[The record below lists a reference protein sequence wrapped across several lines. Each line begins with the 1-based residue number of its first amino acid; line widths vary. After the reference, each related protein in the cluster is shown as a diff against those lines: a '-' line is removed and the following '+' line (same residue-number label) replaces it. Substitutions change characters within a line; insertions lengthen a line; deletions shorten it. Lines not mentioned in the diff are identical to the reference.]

1 MNMDK
6 FIDDLDLGE
15 GETVRGYCPDC
26 GSKNTFTASKTGGAV
41 LYNCYKLGCKISGI
55 HTVGMTAADIQARMQ
70 EVEQDKPKPKVE
82 AMELPEYIIP
92 SRDGRL
98 DRFRGKWDL
107 HDQGLMYDIKDR
119 RAVFPIFINGVM
131 IDAVG
136 RALAGVEVDAG
147 TQPKW
152 LRYTGKAD
160 YYLAGTGNTVVV
172 VEDVISAITVAKL
185 GFTGMAILGTSLS
198 VAHMEQ
204 LGNYSQVIVALD
216 PDAAH
221 KTLSFRQEIEA
232 WTGVATIALRLD
244 DDIKYRVESDIQKL
258 KTLAEFL

>member
-1 MNMDK
+1 MMHK
-6 FIDDLDLGE
+6 YIEDLDLGE
-15 GETVRGYCPDC
+15 GDTVRGDCPDC
-26 GSKNTFTASKTGGAV
+26 GGKNTFTANKSGGAV
-41 LYNCYKLGCKISGI
+41 LYNCYKLGCKISGV

-82 AMELPEYIIP
+82 IMELPEYVVR
-92 SRDGRL
+92 SGSGLDAFRD
-98 DRFRGKWDL
+98 KWDL
-107 HDQGLMYDIKDR
+107 WDQGLMYDLKDR
-119 RAVFPIFINGVM
+119 RAVFPIFIDNVL

-136 RALAGVEVDAG
+136 RALAGAE
-147 TQPKW
+147 PKW
-152 LRYTGKAD
+152 LRYTGKAN
-160 YYLAGTGNTVVV
+160 YFIGGTGKTVVV

-244 DDIKYRVESDIQKL
+244 DDIKYRVESDIEQL
-258 KTLAEFL
+258 KEFL

>member
-1 MNMDK
+1 MHK
-6 FIDDLDLGE
+6 YIEDLDLGE
-15 GETVRGYCPDC
+15 GDTVRGDCPDC
-26 GSKNTFTASKTGGAV
+26 GGKNTFTANKSGGAV
-41 LYNCYKLGCKISGI
+41 LYNCYKLGCKISGV

-82 AMELPEYIIP
+82 AMELPEYVVR
-92 SRDGRL
+92 SGSGLDAFRD
-98 DRFRGKWDL
+98 KWDL
-107 HDQGLMYDIKDR
+107 WDQGLMYDLKDR
-119 RAVFPIFINGVM
+119 RAVFPIFINNVL

-136 RALAGVEVDAG
+136 RTLAGAE
-147 TQPKW
+147 PKW
-152 LRYTGKAD
+152 LRYTGKAN
-160 YYLAGTGNTVVV
+160 YFIAGIGETVVV

-221 KTLSFRQEIEA
+221 KTLRFRQEIEA
-232 WTGVATIALRLD
+232 WTGATTIALRLD
-244 DDIKYRVESDIQKL
+244 DDIKYRVESDIEQL
-258 KTLAEFL
+258 KEFL

>member
-1 MNMDK
+1 MMHK
-6 FIDDLDLGE
+6 YIEDLDLSE
-15 GETVRGYCPDC
+15 GDTVRGDCPDC
-26 GSKNTFTASKTGGAV
+26 GGRNTFTANKSGGAV
-41 LYNCYKLGCKISGI
+41 LYNCYKLGCKISGV

-82 AMELPEYIIP
+82 AMELPEYVTRSNSPIG
-92 SRDGRL
+92 SSKLNAFRD
-98 DRFRGKWDL
+98 KWDL

-119 RAVFPIFINGVM
+119 RAVFPIFSSGVM

-136 RALAGVEVDAG
+136 RALDKTE
-147 TQPKW
+147 PKW
-152 LRYTGKAD
+152 LRYTGKAN
-160 YYLAGTGNTVVV
+160 YFITGTGKTVVV

-221 KTLSFRQEIEA
+221 KTLRFRQEIEA
-232 WTGVATIALRLD
+232 WTGATTIALRLD
-244 DDIKYRVESDIQKL
+244 DDIKYRVESDIEQL
-258 KTLAEFL
+258 KEFL

>member
-98 DRFRGKWDL
+98 DRFRDKWDL

-160 YYLAGTGNTVVV
+160 YYLTGTGNTVVV

-204 LGNYSQVIVALD
+204 LGNYSKVIVALD

-221 KTLSFRQEIEA
+221 KTLRFRQEIEA
-232 WTGVATIALRLD
+232 WTGATTIALRLD

>member
-1 MNMDK
+1 MMHK
-6 FIDDLDLGE
+6 YIEDLDLGE
-15 GETVRGYCPDC
+15 GDTVRGDCPDC
-26 GSKNTFTASKTGGAV
+26 GGKNTFTANKSGGAV
-41 LYNCYKLGCKISGI
+41 LYNCYKLGCKISGV

-82 AMELPEYIIP
+82 IMELPEYVVR
-92 SRDGRL
+92 SGSGLDAFRD
-98 DRFRGKWDL
+98 KWDL
-107 HDQGLMYDIKDR
+107 WDQGLMYDLKDR
-119 RAVFPIFINGVM
+119 RAVFPIFINNVL

-136 RALAGVEVDAG
+136 RALAGAE
-147 TQPKW
+147 PKW
-152 LRYTGKAD
+152 LRYTGKAN
-160 YYLAGTGNTVVV
+160 YFIGGTGKTVVV

-221 KTLSFRQEIEA
+221 KTLRFRQEIEA
-232 WTGVATIALRLD
+232 WTGASTIALRLD
-244 DDIKYRVESDIQKL
+244 DDIKYRVESDIEQL
-258 KTLAEFL
+258 KEFL

>member
-1 MNMDK
+1 MMNK
-6 FIDDLDLGE
+6 YIEDLDLSE
-15 GETVRGYCPDC
+15 GDTVRGDCPDC
-26 GSKNTFTASKTGGAV
+26 GGKNTFTANKSGGAV
-41 LYNCYKLGCKISGI
+41 LYNCYKLGCKISGV

-82 AMELPEYIIP
+82 IMELPEYVVR
-92 SRDGRL
+92 SGSGLDAFRD
-98 DRFRGKWDL
+98 KWDL
-107 HDQGLMYDIKDR
+107 WDQGLMYDLKDR
-119 RAVFPIFINGVM
+119 RAVFPIFINNVL

-136 RALAGVEVDAG
+136 RALAGAE
-147 TQPKW
+147 PKW
-152 LRYTGKAD
+152 LRYTGKAN
-160 YYLAGTGNTVVV
+160 YFIGGTGKTVVV

-221 KTLSFRQEIEA
+221 KTLRFRQEIEA
-232 WTGVATIALRLD
+232 WTGATTIALRLD
-244 DDIKYRVESDIQKL
+244 DDIKYRVESDIEQL
-258 KTLAEFL
+258 KEFL

>member
-1 MNMDK
+1 MMHK
-6 FIDDLDLGE
+6 YIEDLDLGE
-15 GETVRGYCPDC
+15 GDTVRGDCPDC
-26 GSKNTFTASKTGGAV
+26 GGKNTFTANKSGGAV
-41 LYNCYKLGCKISGI
+41 LYNCYKLGCKISGV

-82 AMELPEYIIP
+82 IMELPEYVVR
-92 SRDGRL
+92 SGSGLDAFRD
-98 DRFRGKWDL
+98 KWDL
-107 HDQGLMYDIKDR
+107 WDQGLMYDLKDR
-119 RAVFPIFINGVM
+119 RAVFPIFINGVLV
-131 IDAVG
+131 DAVG
-136 RALAGVEVDAG
+136 RALAGAE
-147 TQPKW
+147 PKW
-152 LRYTGKAD
+152 LRYTGKAN
-160 YYLAGTGNTVVV
+160 YFIGGTGKTVVV

-232 WTGVATIALRLD
+232 WTGATTIALRLD
-244 DDIKYRVESDIQKL
+244 DDIKYQVESDIEQL
-258 KTLAEFL
+258 KEFL

>member
-1 MNMDK
+1 MMHK
-6 FIDDLDLGE
+6 YIEDLDLGE
-15 GETVRGYCPDC
+15 GDTVRGDCPDC
-26 GSKNTFTASKTGGAV
+26 GGKNTFTANKSGGAV
-41 LYNCYKLGCKISGI
+41 LYNCYKLGCKISGV

-82 AMELPEYIIP
+82 IMELPEYVVR
-92 SRDGRL
+92 SGSGLDAFRD
-98 DRFRGKWDL
+98 KWDL
-107 HDQGLMYDIKDR
+107 WDQGLMYDLKDK
-119 RAVFPIFINGVM
+119 RAVFPIFIDNVL

-136 RALAGVEVDAG
+136 RALAGAE
-147 TQPKW
+147 PKW
-152 LRYTGKAD
+152 LRYTGKAN
-160 YYLAGTGNTVVV
+160 YFIAGTGETVVV

-221 KTLSFRQEIEA
+221 KTLRFRQEIEA
-232 WTGVATIALRLD
+232 WTGTSTIALRLD
-244 DDIKYRVESDIQKL
+244 DDIKYRVESDIEQL
-258 KTLAEFL
+258 KEFL

>member
-1 MNMDK
+1 MSMNK
-6 FIDDLDLGE
+6 YIEDLDLGE
-15 GETVRGYCPDC
+15 GDTVRGDCPDC
-26 GSKNTFTASKTGGAV
+26 GGKNTFTANKSGGAV
-41 LYNCYKLGCKISGI
+41 LYNCYKLGCKISGV

-82 AMELPEYIIP
+82 IMELPEYVVR
-92 SRDGRL
+92 SGSGL
-98 DRFRGKWDL
+98 DAFREKWDL
-107 HDQGLMYDIKDR
+107 WDQGLMYDLKDK
-119 RAVFPIFINGVM
+119 RAVFPIFINNVL

-136 RALAGVEVDAG
+136 RALAGAE
-147 TQPKW
+147 PKW
-152 LRYTGKAD
+152 LRYTGKAN
-160 YYLAGTGNTVVV
+160 YFIAGTGKTVVV

-221 KTLSFRQEIEA
+221 KTLRFRQEIEA
-232 WTGVATIALRLD
+232 WTGATTIALRLD
-244 DDIKYRVESDIQKL
+244 DDIKYRVGSDIEQL
-258 KTLAEFL
+258 KEFL

>member
-1 MNMDK
+1 MMHK
-6 FIDDLDLGE
+6 YIEDLDLGE
-15 GETVRGYCPDC
+15 GDTVRGDCPDC
-26 GSKNTFTASKTGGAV
+26 GGKNTFTANKSGGAV
-41 LYNCYKLGCKISGI
+41 LYNCYKLGCKISGV

-82 AMELPEYIIP
+82 IMELPEYVVR
-92 SRDGRL
+92 SGSGLDAFRD
-98 DRFRGKWDL
+98 KWDL
-107 HDQGLMYDIKDR
+107 WDQGLMYDLKDK
-119 RAVFPIFINGVM
+119 RAVFPIFINNVL

-136 RALAGVEVDAG
+136 RALAGAE
-147 TQPKW
+147 PKW
-152 LRYTGKAD
+152 LRYTGKAN
-160 YYLAGTGNTVVV
+160 YFIGGTGKTVVV

-221 KTLSFRQEIEA
+221 KTLRFRQEIEA
-232 WTGVATIALRLD
+232 WTGATTIALRLD
-244 DDIKYRVESDIQKL
+244 DVIKYRVESDIEQL
-258 KTLAEFL
+258 KEFL

>member
-1 MNMDK
+1 MSMNK
-6 FIDDLDLGE
+6 YIEDLDLGE
-15 GETVRGYCPDC
+15 GDTVRGDCPDC
-26 GSKNTFTASKTGGAV
+26 GGKNTFTANKSGGAV
-41 LYNCYKLGCKISGI
+41 LYNCYKLGCKISGV

-82 AMELPEYIIP
+82 IMELPEYVVR
-92 SRDGRL
+92 SGSGLDAFRD
-98 DRFRGKWDL
+98 KWDL
-107 HDQGLMYDIKDR
+107 WDQGLMYDLKDR
-119 RAVFPIFINGVM
+119 RAVFPIFIDNVL

-136 RALAGVEVDAG
+136 RALAGAE
-147 TQPKW
+147 PKW
-152 LRYTGKAD
+152 LRYTGKAN
-160 YYLAGTGNTVVV
+160 YFIAGIGETVVV

-221 KTLSFRQEIEA
+221 KTLRFRQEIEA
-232 WTGVATIALRLD
+232 WTGATTIALRLD

-258 KTLAEFL
+258 MEFL

>member
-1 MNMDK
+1 MDK
-6 FIDDLDLGE
+6 YIEDLDLGE
-15 GETVRGYCPDC
+15 GDTVRGDCPDC
-26 GSKNTFTASKTGGAV
+26 GGKNTFTANKSGGAV
-41 LYNCYKLGCKISGI
+41 LYNCYKLGCKISGV

-82 AMELPEYIIP
+82 VMELPEYVVR
-92 SRDGRL
+92 SGSGL
-98 DRFRGKWDL
+98 DAFREKWDL
-107 HDQGLMYDIKDR
+107 WDQGLMYDLKDK
-119 RAVFPIFINGVM
+119 RAVFPIFINNVL

-136 RALAGVEVDAG
+136 RALAGAE
-147 TQPKW
+147 PKW
-152 LRYTGKAD
+152 LRYTGKAN
-160 YYLAGTGNTVVV
+160 YFIGGTGKTVVV

-221 KTLSFRQEIEA
+221 KTLRFRQEIEA
-232 WTGVATIALRLD
+232 WTGATTIALRLD
-244 DDIKYRVESDIQKL
+244 DDIKYRVESDIEQL
-258 KTLAEFL
+258 KEFL

>member
-1 MNMDK
+1 MSMNK
-6 FIDDLDLGE
+6 YIEDLDLGE
-15 GETVRGYCPDC
+15 GDTVRGDCPDC
-26 GSKNTFTASKTGGAV
+26 GGKNTFTANKSGGAV
-41 LYNCYKLGCKISGI
+41 LYNCYKLGCKISGV

-82 AMELPEYIIP
+82 IMELPEYVVR
-92 SRDGRL
+92 SGSGLDAFRD
-98 DRFRGKWDL
+98 KWDL
-107 HDQGLMYDIKDR
+107 WDQGLMYDLKDR
-119 RAVFPIFINGVM
+119 RAVFPIFIDNVL

-136 RALAGVEVDAG
+136 RALAGAE
-147 TQPKW
+147 PKW
-152 LRYTGKAD
+152 LRYTGKAN
-160 YYLAGTGNTVVV
+160 YFIGGTGKTVVV

-221 KTLSFRQEIEA
+221 KTLRFRQEIEA
-232 WTGVATIALRLD
+232 WTGTSTIALRLD
-244 DDIKYRVESDIQKL
+244 DDIKYRVESDIEQL
-258 KTLAEFL
+258 KEFL

>member
-1 MNMDK
+1 MMNK
-6 FIDDLDLGE
+6 YIEDLDLSE
-15 GETVRGYCPDC
+15 GDTVRGDCPDC
-26 GSKNTFTASKTGGAV
+26 GGKNTFTANKSGGAV
-41 LYNCYKLGCKISGI
+41 LYNCYKLGCKISGV

-82 AMELPEYIIP
+82 IMELPEYVVR
-92 SRDGRL
+92 SNSGLDAFRD
-98 DRFRGKWDL
+98 KWDL
-107 HDQGLMYDIKDR
+107 WDQGLMYDLKDK
-119 RAVFPIFINGVM
+119 RAVFPIFINNVL

-136 RALAGVEVDAG
+136 RALAGAE
-147 TQPKW
+147 PKW

-160 YYLAGTGNTVVV
+160 YFIAGTGNTVVV

>member
-1 MNMDK
+1 MMHK
-6 FIDDLDLGE
+6 YIEDLDLGE
-15 GETVRGYCPDC
+15 GDTVRGDCPDC
-26 GSKNTFTASKTGGAV
+26 GGKNTFTANKSGGAV
-41 LYNCYKLGCKISGI
+41 LYNCYKLGCKISGV

-82 AMELPEYIIP
+82 IMELPEYVVR
-92 SRDGRL
+92 SGSGLDAFRD
-98 DRFRGKWDL
+98 KWDL
-107 HDQGLMYDIKDR
+107 WDQGLMYDLKDK
-119 RAVFPIFINGVM
+119 RAVFPIFINNVL

-136 RALAGVEVDAG
+136 RALAGAE
-147 TQPKW
+147 PKW
-152 LRYTGKAD
+152 LRYTGKAN
-160 YYLAGTGNTVVV
+160 YFIAGIGETVVV

-221 KTLSFRQEIEA
+221 KTLQYKREIEA
-232 WTGVATIALRLD
+232 YTGLETIALRLY
-244 DDIKYRVESDIQKL
+244 DDIKYKVEADIAKL
-258 KTLAEFL
+258 EEIL

>member
-1 MNMDK
+1 MMHK
-6 FIDDLDLGE
+6 YIEDLDLGE
-15 GETVRGYCPDC
+15 GDTVRGDCPDC
-26 GSKNTFTASKTGGAV
+26 GGKNTFTANKSGGAV
-41 LYNCYKLGCKISGI
+41 LYNCYKLGCKISGV

-82 AMELPEYIIP
+82 IMELPEYVVR
-92 SRDGRL
+92 SGSGLDAFRD
-98 DRFRGKWDL
+98 KWDL
-107 HDQGLMYDIKDR
+107 WDQGLMYDLKDK
-119 RAVFPIFINGVM
+119 RAVFPIFINNVL

-136 RALAGVEVDAG
+136 RALAGAE
-147 TQPKW
+147 PKR
-152 LRYTGKAD
+152 LRYTGKAN
-160 YYLAGTGNTVVV
+160 YFIGGTGNTVVV

-198 VAHMEQ
+198 VVHMEQ

-221 KTLSFRQEIEA
+221 KTLRFRQEIEA
-232 WTGVATIALRLD
+232 WTGATTIALRLD

-258 KTLAEFL
+258 MEFL

>member
-1 MNMDK
+1 MMNK
-6 FIDDLDLGE
+6 YIEDLDLSE
-15 GETVRGYCPDC
+15 GDTVRGDCPDC
-26 GSKNTFTASKTGGAV
+26 GGKNTFTANKSGGAV
-41 LYNCYKLGCKISGI
+41 LYNCYKLGCKISGV

-82 AMELPEYIIP
+82 IMELPEYVVR
-92 SRDGRL
+92 SGSGLDAFRD
-98 DRFRGKWDL
+98 KWDL
-107 HDQGLMYDIKDR
+107 WDQGLMYDLKDR
-119 RAVFPIFINGVM
+119 RAVFPIFINNVL

-136 RALAGVEVDAG
+136 RALAGAE
-147 TQPKW
+147 PKW
-152 LRYTGKAD
+152 LRYTGKAN
-160 YYLAGTGNTVVV
+160 YFIGGTGKTVVV

-221 KTLSFRQEIEA
+221 KTLRFRQEIEA
-232 WTGVATIALRLD
+232 WTGTTTIALRLD
-244 DDIKYRVESDIQKL
+244 DDIKYRVESDIEQL
-258 KTLAEFL
+258 KEFL

>member
-1 MNMDK
+1 MMHK
-6 FIDDLDLGE
+6 YIEDLDLGE
-15 GETVRGYCPDC
+15 GDTVRGDCPDC
-26 GSKNTFTASKTGGAV
+26 GGKNTFTANKSGGAV
-41 LYNCYKLGCKISGI
+41 LYNCYKLGCKISSV

-82 AMELPEYIIP
+82 IMELPEYVVR
-92 SRDGRL
+92 SGSGLDAFRD
-98 DRFRGKWDL
+98 KWDL
-107 HDQGLMYDIKDR
+107 WDQGLMYDLKDR
-119 RAVFPIFINGVM
+119 RAVFPIFIDNVL

-136 RALAGVEVDAG
+136 RALAGAE
-147 TQPKW
+147 PKW
-152 LRYTGKAD
+152 LRYTGKAN
-160 YYLAGTGNTVVV
+160 YFIGGTGKTVVV

-221 KTLSFRQEIEA
+221 KTLRFRQEIEA
-232 WTGVATIALRLD
+232 WTGATTIALRLD
-244 DDIKYRVESDIQKL
+244 DDIKYRVESDIEQL
-258 KTLAEFL
+258 KEFL

>member
-1 MNMDK
+1 MMHK
-6 FIDDLDLGE
+6 YIEDLDLGE
-15 GETVRGYCPDC
+15 GDTVRGDCPDC
-26 GSKNTFTASKTGGAV
+26 GGKNTFTANKSGGAV
-41 LYNCYKLGCKISGI
+41 LYNCYKLGCKISGV

-82 AMELPEYIIP
+82 IMELPEYVVR
-92 SRDGRL
+92 SGSGLDAFRD
-98 DRFRGKWDL
+98 KWDL
-107 HDQGLMYDIKDR
+107 WDQGLMYDLKDR
-119 RAVFPIFINGVM
+119 RAVFPIFINNVL

-136 RALAGVEVDAG
+136 RALAGAE
-147 TQPKW
+147 PKW
-152 LRYTGKAD
+152 LRYTGKAN
-160 YYLAGTGNTVVV
+160 YFIGGTGKTVVV

-221 KTLSFRQEIEA
+221 KTLRFRQEIEA
-232 WTGVATIALRLD
+232 WTGVGTIALRLD
-244 DDIKYRVESDIQKL
+244 DDIKYRVESDIEQL
-258 KTLAEFL
+258 KEFL